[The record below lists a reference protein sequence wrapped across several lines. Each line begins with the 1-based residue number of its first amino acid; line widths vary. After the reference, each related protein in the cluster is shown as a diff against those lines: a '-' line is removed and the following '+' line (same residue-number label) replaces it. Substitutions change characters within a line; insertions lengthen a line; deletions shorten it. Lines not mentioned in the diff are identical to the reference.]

1 GVGGDAGRL
10 VDDDDVIVVVDD
22 AQLWDDDRDDPRL
35 LLRLPLNAQPSSA
48 AQAVGFAE
56 GDAVEA
62 DAAGLCDISGEGA
75 RESEHLRQRGVD
87 AGALQSVRHGQRAG
101 LHAQASFSTAPVS
114 AASVSAISVPT
125 TSVSAASV
133 SAATWSF
140 SRVPSNRMPRTT
152 RSATVIMPHTM
163 KMSATL

>member
-1 GVGGDAGRL
+1 SLLASTLFPYTTLFRS
-10 VDDDDVIVVVDD
+10 D

-62 DAAGLCDISGEGA
+62 DAAGLCDISGKGA

-87 AGALQSVRHGQRAG
+87 ARAEEQTSGLQSRENLV
-101 LHAQASFSTAPVS
+101 
-114 AASVSAISVPT
+114 
-125 TSVSAASV
+125 
-133 SAATWSF
+133 
-140 SRVPSNRMPRTT
+140 
-152 RSATVIMPHTM
+152 
-163 KMSATL
+163 